1 MDFKNRDYYTPIGLG
16 VGKHW
21 ALTTS
26 LSIDAYVEPQYSVIA
41 TGGGVPRWQ
50 IFAGLNFQ

>member
-50 IFAGLNFQ
+50 IFAGLNF